1 MRLDGLQGATRR
13 KKWRTT
19 KRDRDARPALWRR
32 PQGRTWTGFFHQWLL
47 EPGYPVLQISQEWY
61 EVGGETVL
69 TLKQVQDAAWPA
81 SRFQIEV
88 EIELSTGTTRTPVE
102 ISARRSVIRIQAAE
116 SPRNVRFD
124 PDGWV
129 LKDIGDQR
137 P

>member
-1 MRLDGLQGATRR
+1 M
-13 KKWRTT
+13 
-19 KRDRDARPALWRR
+19 
-32 PQGRTWTGFFHQWLL
+32 
-47 EPGYPVLQISQEWY
+47 LQISQEWY

-81 SRFQIEV
+81 FRFQIEV

-102 ISARRSVIRIQAAE
+102 ISARRSVIPIQAAE